1 MTTRLVAIQGTCEER
16 FPAIRDACAEH
27 FQKCGEVGAAGV
39 VTVDGKPVVDL
50 SPSDGGIRMEEKL
63 VKCTSE
69 TRPFFQWA

>member
-1 MTTRLVAIQGTCEER
+1 MTTGSVEIHGACDER
-16 FPAIRDACAEH
+16 FSAIRDACAEN
-27 FQKCGEVGAAGV
+27 FQKCGEVGAAGA

-50 SPSDGGIRMEEKL
+50 SPSDGGIRMAERV